1 MIDLFHDFVK
11 RHGHGD
17 VELTDSSTRGSFRQ
31 EKGDCVM
38 KEVDDEDE
46 AQLVEKID
54 EKECNVVHMDAMD
67 DVKEEKL
74 RQDGI
79 IPVTANA
86 NAKESYGAVVNG
98 SVNPAGETTTSKGG
112 ASNDDEIIQEENED
126 DNSVVD
132 VGEDVEGEEGDLDD
146 DRDLMLRS
154 WIREVRWVIRAEGL
168 DQEDKYSDVRRK
180 RMTGQNQQLRH
191 HRCDSENVTEDR
203 LAQLKLIPHF
213 PLSSTSLFVLNDG
226 DDEDCGP
233 SGIGGGDANNH
244 NNNNINNASR
254 NQQKQEQRS
263 AFQRWL
269 DDLMHYRAKYDG
281 DCNVPVKY
289 PEYPGLGN
297 FVNRQRSE
305 YRKFIQGKGSS
316 LTESKIR
323 LLDRVNFVW
332 SVRGGGHA
340 SWGSRL
346 RDLEAYHRVHGH
358 TNVPKNY
365 PPNPPLGYWVNEQ
378 RFQYKR
384 LEMGKSSYMNPQ
396 KIEKLNALN
405 FKWSLRVS
413 NRSWEEWMC
422 ELRKY
427 KEEHGHVNVPL
438 KYEPNM
444 ALGSF
449 VNNQRTR
456 YRLYQSEKRGEGGQ
470 EQNRHSL
477 SMTEDKIRD
486 LEELGFVW
494 NVRDGKTAWSTR
506 FEELREYRKR
516 LVLYHC

>member
-1 MIDLFHDFVK
+1 VIHHTDGTNDVK
-11 RHGHGD
+11 
-17 VELTDSSTRGSFRQ
+17 
-31 EKGDCVM
+31 
-38 KEVDDEDE
+38 
-46 AQLVEKID
+46 
-54 EKECNVVHMDAMD
+54 
-67 DVKEEKL
+67 KEEKL
-74 RQDGI
+74 RQVGI
-79 IPVTANA
+79 IPATA
-86 NAKESYGAVVNG
+86 NAKESDSFAANG
-98 SVNPAGETTTSKGG
+98 SVNSADETTTSKGG
-112 ASNDDEIIQEENED
+112 ASNDDEILQEENED
-126 DNSVVD
+126 RNGVVD

-168 DQEDKYSDVRRK
+168 DPEENCSYADARRK
-180 RMTGQNQQLRH
+180 RMTGQNQQPRH
-191 HRCDSENVTEDR
+191 HRCDSENITEDR

-213 PLSSTSLFVLNDG
+213 PLLSTSFFVLNDG
-226 DDEDCGP
+226 DDKDCGA
-233 SGIGGGDANNH
+233 SGVGGGDANS
-244 NNNNINNASR
+244 NNSSR
-254 NQQKQEQRS
+254 DQQQKQQRS

-269 DDLMHYRAKYDG
+269 GDLMHYRAKHEG
-281 DCNVPVKY
+281 DCNVPVKF

-316 LTESKIR
+316 LTQSKIR

-346 RDLEAYHRVHGH
+346 LDLEAYHRVHGH

-384 LEMGKSSYMNPQ
+384 LEMGKSSYMTPQ

-413 NRSWEEWMC
+413 NRSWEDWMC

-456 YRLYQSEKRGEGGQ
+456 YRLYQIEKRGEGGQ
-470 EQNRHSL
+470 EQNRHPL
-477 SMTEDKIRD
+477 SITEDKIRD
-486 LEELGFVW
+486 LEDLGFVW
-494 NVRDGKTAWSTR
+494 NVRDGKTAWSTH
-506 FEELREYRKR
+506 FEELRAYRKR
-516 LVLYHC
+516 